1 MYVKSY
7 LVNGGAHVEGRFGAA
22 VIDLSKGKKI
32 RENQSNLS
40 ELSVLGT
47 NEFDEF
53 LNYPVVLRQK
63 INVVKDEAVE
73 ASERF

>member
-1 MYVKSY
+1 MGSY

-22 VIDLSKGKKI
+22 VIDLSKKYKNPIYPNCLFGE
-32 RENQSNLS
+32 RTRLR
-40 ELSVLGT
+40 V
-47 NEFDEF
+47 F